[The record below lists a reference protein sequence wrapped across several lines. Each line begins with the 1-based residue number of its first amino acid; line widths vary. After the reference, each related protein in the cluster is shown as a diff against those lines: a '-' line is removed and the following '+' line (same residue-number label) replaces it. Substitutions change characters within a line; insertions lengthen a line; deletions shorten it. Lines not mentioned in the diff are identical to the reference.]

1 MTRTAP
7 RRSRILIGWAWVLLL
22 AAVPVHAQ
30 TDSLAT
36 TPSIAPVDS
45 SAPASPLGIPS
56 AASDSARDA
65 AAQAHA
71 DSLSRFGP
79 RLPADRHGPFY
90 FYRPVPYGSVQLIN
104 PVRMILNGGYGI
116 MQVGGRDNHVFTTD
130 YANGWKNL
138 WKNIG
143 DPASSIRYEGWKEF
157 IRGEIIPF
165 STSTRGARYWPNYTQ
180 HLIGGG
186 MGYRMMH
193 EWYRDHSFEHPGWW
207 SVSTLAVYH
216 FLNET
221 IETSDYAGWTTD
233 PVADLYVFDPA
244 GIIMFSF
251 DGVAKFFGDKL
262 HMTDWSY
269 QPAYNPWDKTIE
281 NIGQNYVLKYPFPR
295 SQRWYLMYHWGTH
308 GEMGVSYW
316 QKDGDCF
323 SIAGGFMA
331 GKLVDL
337 GDGVRT
343 VDLVPSAGLFW
354 DRHNSLMVSL
364 LYARTQAYIGR
375 LNVYP
380 GVVRLGPWS
389 PGFFLAV
396 NRNERLEGGITF
408 STRFPFGIAFGGQ

>member
-1 MTRTAP
+1 M
-7 RRSRILIGWAWVLLL
+7 LL
-22 AAVPVHAQ
+22 AAGTARAQ
-30 TDSLAT
+30 TDSTAAISD
-36 TPSIAPVDS
+36 SIAVP
-45 SAPASPLGIPS
+45 PSPLGVP
-56 AASDSARDA
+56 APAPDSA
-65 AAQAHA
+65 AAQARA
-71 DSLSRFGP
+71 DSLTRFGP
-79 RLPADRHGPFY
+79 RLAPDRHGPYY

-104 PVRMILNGGYGI
+104 PIRMILNGGYGI
-116 MQVGGRDNHVFTTD
+116 MQVGGRDNHVFETD
-130 YANGWKNL
+130 YHNGWKNL

-143 DPASSIRYEGWKEF
+143 DPVSSIEQEGWKEF
-157 IRGEIIPF
+157 VRGEIIPF
-165 STSTRGARYWPNYTQ
+165 TTSTRGARYWPNYTQ

-186 MGYRMMH
+186 MGYRMMQ
-193 EWYRDHSFEHPGWW
+193 EWYRAHSFEHPGWW
-207 SVSTLAVYH
+207 AVSTLAVYH
-216 FLNET
+216 VLNET
-221 IETSDYAGWTTD
+221 IETSDYTGWTTD

-281 NIGQNYVLKYPFPR
+281 NIGQNYVIKYPFPGSR
-295 SQRWYLMYHWGTH
+295 RWYLMYHWGTH

-323 SIAGGFMA
+323 SVAGGFMA

-380 GVVRLGPWS
+380 GVVKLGPWS
-389 PGFFLAV
+389 PGFFVAV
-396 NRNERLEGGITF
+396 NRNERIEAGITF
-408 STRFPFGIAFGGQ
+408 STRFPVGIAISGH